1 MLCCGDIDVK
11 PWAQAAASAMMAG
24 KPNAWRPWPDTAV
37 DQRLYEAMSNGR
49 HEAWLATPL
58 ADIEQAGQQELL
70 NWYTGLGA
78 VDELGLRL
86 QWSRFVETHCFN
98 SNKVFAVWR

>member
-1 MLCCGDIDVK
+1 M
-11 PWAQAAASAMMAG
+11 
-24 KPNAWRPWPDTAV
+24 
-37 DQRLYEAMSNGR
+37 
-49 HEAWLATPL
+49 

-70 NWYTGLGA
+70 NWHTGLGA